1 MYTNNNP
8 PWFFKA
14 KLSFIFL
21 LYRGT
26 TMRSE
31 MKKSSKASGLKSED
45 KCLGLWFNY
54 QKKREREKCSTTNC
68 WECIGIAESHKFHS
82 QVRRNA
88 CCLSKHSSL
97 SIMKAESL
105 VQSSSSH
112 SLYST
117 MIRLEGSIF
126 NPSIVML
133 LTSWF
138 ISNAVIVLSLYST
151 WLTIYLWWSG
161 TCIYG
166 ELLQLCSRTYN
177 AGNPISVLL
186 LDISI
191 LF

>member
-1 MYTNNNP
+1 MSWVVVQLP
-8 PWFFKA
+8 K
-14 KLSFIFL
+14 
-21 LYRGT
+21 
-26 TMRSE
+26 E
-31 MKKSSKASGLKSED
+31 E
-45 KCLGLWFNY
+45 
-54 QKKREREKCSTTNC
+54 REREKCSTTNC

-126 NPSIVML
+126 NPSIVLL

-161 TCIYG
+161 TCIYMASFCNSAR
-166 ELLQLCSRTYN
+166 ELTMREIPSRYYYWTSLFFFKWCITPIHHN
-177 AGNPISVLL
+177 VWAGSSSHHNLY
-186 LDISI
+186 
-191 LF
+191 